1 MKRALLAFALIS
13 LALPAF
19 AIDLNDC
26 GGDLT
31 HLGAL
36 YEIRTLMMHRST
48 TASDVGRFIDRRVDE
63 LRVPQPAG
71 GYKWVRWVRPTGET
85 PYEKKV
91 HTVAAVYGAG
101 DPDSFEASS
110 DHIYAVRLAVPSKRS
125 LFKGNRP
132 VYVGDVQVSSD
143 RKNDVIHVNKWM
155 NPDTSQTFDLHGI
168 SDHVRASV
176 QASTGEKDAHDSV
189 VEFHFMQAV
198 MQDDP
203 ANPAYST
210 IRALQRIRETPDAAT
225 VDSEIAALESSL
237 FPGSEPLPLLT
248 IMSDLRRADELIR
261 STKPEEQEKGN
272 KLLKDTLRR
281 LR

>member
-1 MKRALLAFALIS
+1 MKRALLVLGLIS
-13 LALPAF
+13 LAVPAF
-19 AIDLNDC
+19 AIDLDDC
-26 GGDLT
+26 SGDLT

-36 YEIRTLMMHRST
+36 YQIRTLMMHRST
-48 TASDVGRFIDRRVDE
+48 TSGDVTRFIDRRIDE
-63 LRVPQPAG
+63 LRDPQPGG
-71 GYKWVRWVRPTGET
+71 GYKWVRWVRPSGET
-85 PYEKKV
+85 PYDKKV
-91 HTVAAVYGAG
+91 HTVSAVYGSG

-132 VYVGDVQVSSD
+132 VYIGDVEVNG
-143 RKNDVIHVNKWM
+143 RVTHLNKWM
-155 NPDTSQTFDLHGI
+155 NPDTSQTFDLRGI
-168 SDHVRASV
+168 TDHVTASV

-210 IRALQRIRETPDAAT
+210 IRALQRIREDPDAAT
-225 VDSEIAALESSL
+225 VDSEIAALETSL
-237 FPGSEPLPLLT
+237 FPGSDSMPLLT
-248 IMSDLRRADELIR
+248 IVNDLRRADELMR
-261 STKPEEQEKGN
+261 STKADEQEKGN